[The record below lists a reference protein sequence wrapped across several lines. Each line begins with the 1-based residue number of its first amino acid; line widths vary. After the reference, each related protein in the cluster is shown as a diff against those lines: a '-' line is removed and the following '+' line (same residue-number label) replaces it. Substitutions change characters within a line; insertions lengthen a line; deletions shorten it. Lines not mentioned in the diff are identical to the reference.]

1 MKSAYHFLQK
11 IIFTATIALAAIPA
25 FAQYTYF
32 SCDTREEC
40 QWDTTSQQFVDCQKS
55 DENSLFKLNK
65 DKTMFEHT
73 TETLK
78 SAYYVAK
85 YTYDD
90 VNDVDVYDVTS
101 DVGNKYT
108 FIVDDVS
115 SEIRIVGT
123 SKDGSIYMLR
133 MHVKQKWSDE

>member
-1 MKSAYHFLQK
+1 MKSTYRFLK
-11 IIFTATIALAAIPA
+11 IIFTVTIVFSAIPA
-25 FAQYTYF
+25 LAQYTYF

-40 QWDTTSQQFVDCQKS
+40 QWDTVSQNFADCQKS

-65 DKTMFEHT
+65 EKTMFEHT
-73 TETLK
+73 TENLK
-78 SAYYVAK
+78 SAYYVTK
-85 YTYDD
+85 YEFDD
-90 VNDVDVYDVTS
+90 VNEVDVYDVTS

-108 FIVDDVS
+108 FILDDVS

-133 MHVKQKWSDE
+133 MHVKQTWSD